1 MYLTGITRK
10 INGIWFFCSDE
21 GKRYFIENDS
31 THLDE
36 YDGARALAE
45 ITEPHWVVVIAGG

>member
-21 GKRYFIENDS
+21 GKRYFIENDY

-45 ITEPHWVVVIAGG
+45 LTEPHWVVVIAGG